1 MIGVGWPLEPSAY
14 PAGPEGLILGAVV
27 LVVGA
32 AVVGYLWW
40 AERAR
45 PRPRERREELRKAA

>member
-1 MIGVGWPLEPSAY
+1 MLGIGWPLEPSAY
-14 PAGPEGLILGAVV
+14 PTGPEGLLVGAVV

-40 AERAR
+40 VER
-45 PRPRERREELRKAA
+45 PRRRPTERREELRKAA

>member
-1 MIGVGWPLEPSAY
+1 MIGVGWPLKPSAY
-14 PAGPEGLILGAVV
+14 PAGPEGLIIGAVV

-40 AERAR
+40 VERAR
-45 PRPRERREELRKAA
+45 RRPTERPEELRKAA